1 MRRTREEY
9 VNSGEEKCLRMARL
23 EGVNNANTVSVESEI
38 NPFTNKPFSKQ
49 YYEIRALR
57 ATLPVYE
64 KAELLKRYV
73 RDHQVVLLVGETGS
87 GKTTQV
93 PQFIAEM
100 GYAGI
105 IACTQPRRIAATSV
119 AARVATEMDV
129 KLGEEVGY
137 HVRFQSMMGEK
148 TRVLYMTDGI
158 LLREAFSDHNL
169 SRFSVVIVDEAHERT
184 IDTDVLLGT
193 LRLLMERRSE
203 FRLIVMSATLEM
215 QKFQAYFSQAPLLQV
230 TGRKYEVQ
238 VKYTTQPVKDYVETS
253 VQRVYDIHMNEPPG
267 DVLCFLTGEAEI
279 EKAVTWTK
287 MKLDAL
293 LVRDSEATHDIR
305 QGPMWVQVLP
315 LYGSLSMEEQKRVFA
330 PPGPHTRK
338 VIFATNIAET
348 SLTID
353 GIVYVVDC
361 GYHKQSLYNS
371 EVRVDYLL
379 PALISKA
386 SAEQRKGRAGRTR
399 PGKCFRLFS
408 PQDFATF
415 PDQTHPEVLRSSLV
429 NTVLLLLKLEV
440 ENPYQFSFID
450 PPSQQSIMD
459 AYYQLSFFG
468 AVDEDLHLTEFGR
481 LMAEFPVDACLA
493 RMLIRSAEHRCGA
506 DAAVI
511 AAMLEAGNVYVRPS
525 GRGNEADQQHTTF
538 QHPDG
543 DHLTLFNVF
552 HAFWRNNQS
561 PQYCFD
567 HFLRYHA
574 LLQATRV
581 YAQLTKL
588 MGKKSI
594 PVVSTYDDKTRLFDS
609 VALRKTVLEGFFT
622 QVAYKPPS
630 AEHYKTVKDS
640 QWVVLHN
647 QSVLS
652 KKKRPPWIVYDRLEV
667 HGKEGTFIRFA
678 SVVEPEWLLVVSD
691 FFTDPAELSDGEICH
706 ILQRLKNNDELNLSS
721 AHP

>member
-1 MRRTREEY
+1 
-9 VNSGEEKCLRMARL
+9 
-23 EGVNNANTVSVESEI
+23 
-38 NPFTNKPFSKQ
+38 
-49 YYEIRALR
+49 
-57 ATLPVYE
+57 
-64 KAELLKRYV
+64 
-73 RDHQVVLLVGETGS
+73 
-87 GKTTQV
+87 
-93 PQFIAEM
+93 
-100 GYAGI
+100 
-105 IACTQPRRIAATSV
+105 
-119 AARVATEMDV
+119 
-129 KLGEEVGY
+129 
-137 HVRFQSMMGEK
+137 
-148 TRVLYMTDGI
+148 
-158 LLREAFSDHNL
+158 
-169 SRFSVVIVDEAHERT
+169 
-184 IDTDVLLGT
+184 
-193 LRLLMERRSE
+193 
-203 FRLIVMSATLEM
+203 
-215 QKFQAYFSQAPLLQV
+215 
-230 TGRKYEVQ
+230 
-238 VKYTTQPVKDYVETS
+238 
-253 VQRVYDIHMNEPPG
+253 
-267 DVLCFLTGEAEI
+267 
-279 EKAVTWTK
+279 
-287 MKLDAL
+287 
-293 LVRDSEATHDIR
+293 
-305 QGPMWVQVLP
+305 
-315 LYGSLSMEEQKRVFA
+315 
-330 PPGPHTRK
+330 
-338 VIFATNIAET
+338 
-348 SLTID
+348 
-353 GIVYVVDC
+353 
-361 GYHKQSLYNS
+361 
-371 EVRVDYLL
+371 
-379 PALISKA
+379 
-386 SAEQRKGRAGRTR
+386 
-399 PGKCFRLFS
+399 
-408 PQDFATF
+408 
-415 PDQTHPEVLRSSLV
+415 
-429 NTVLLLLKLEV
+429 
-440 ENPYQFSFID
+440 
-450 PPSQQSIMD
+450 
-459 AYYQLSFFG
+459 

-525 GRGNEADQQHTTF
+525 GRGNEADQQHITF

-622 QVAYKPPS
+622 QVAYKSPS

-640 QWVVLHN
+640 QLVALHI

-706 ILQRLKNNDELNLSS
+706 ILQRLKKNDELNLSS

>member
-1 MRRTREEY
+1 MRRQREDD
-9 VNSGEEKCLRMARL
+9 VNGGEVQRLRAVRL
-23 EGVNNANTVSVESEI
+23 EGTSDAANLPEVKAAV
-38 NPFTNKPFSKQ
+38 NPFTMRPFSKQ
-49 YYEIRALR
+49 YYEILAVR

-64 KAELLKRYV
+64 KAELLKQYV

-93 PQFIAEM
+93 PHFVAEM
-100 GYAGI
+100 GRPGLV
-105 IACTQPRRIAATSV
+105 ACTQPRRIAAISV
-119 AARVATEMDV
+119 ATRVATEMDV

-148 TRVLYMTDGI
+148 TRVLYMTDGM
-158 LLREAFSDHNL
+158 LLREAFSDREL
-169 SRFSVVIVDEAHERT
+169 SRFGVIIVDEAHERT
-184 IDTDVLLGT
+184 IDTDVLLGV
-193 LRLLMERRSE
+193 LRLLMERRPE
-203 FRLIVMSATLEM
+203 FRLIVMSATLDM
-215 QKFQAYFSQAPLLQV
+215 QKFRAYFPQAPLLQV
-230 TGRKYEVQ
+230 TGRMYDVQ
-238 VKYTTQPVKDYVETS
+238 VKYTPYPVKDYVEAS
-253 VQRVYDIHMNEPPG
+253 VRCVCDIHMNDSPG
-267 DVLCFLTGEAEI
+267 DVLCFLSGEAEI
-279 EKAVTWTK
+279 ERAVSLTK
-287 MKLDAL
+287 MKLGSL
-293 LVRDSEATHDIR
+293 VVRDLETTRDS

-315 LYGSLSMEEQKRVFA
+315 LYGSLSVEEQKRVFA
-330 PPGPHTRK
+330 SVGPHTRK

-399 PGKCFRLFS
+399 PGKCFRLFR

-440 ENPYQFSFID
+440 ENPYQFVFLD
-450 PPSQQSIMD
+450 PPSQQSITD
-459 AYYQLSFFG
+459 AYCQLSFFG
-468 AVDEDLHLTEFGR
+468 AVDDDLHLTEFGK
-481 LMAEFPVDACLA
+481 LMAEFPVDACLS
-493 RMLIRSAEHRCGA
+493 RMLIRSAEYRCGA
-506 DAAVI
+506 DAAVLV
-511 AAMLEAGNVYVRPS
+511 AMLEVGNVYVRPS
-525 GRGNEADQQHTTF
+525 GRGNEADQQHATF

-567 HFLRYHA
+567 HFLRYQA
-574 LLQATRV
+574 LAQATRV

-588 MGKKSI
+588 MGKKQI
-594 PVVSTYDDKTRLFDS
+594 PIVSTYDDKTRSLDS

-622 QVAYKPPS
+622 QVAYKSPS
-630 AEHYKTVKDS
+630 AENYKTVKDS
-640 QWVVLHN
+640 QSVVLHR

-652 KKKRPPWIVYDRLEV
+652 KRKRPPWIVYDRLEV
-667 HGKEGTFIRFA
+667 QGNEGTFIRVA
-678 SVVEPEWLLVVSD
+678 SRIEPEWLIVVSD
-691 FFTDPAELSDGEICH
+691 FFTDPAELADGEICH
-706 ILQRLKNNDELNLSS
+706 ILKNLTKTV
-721 AHP
+721 